1 MLMGCLS
8 TSKEGK
14 RLTRKLC
21 SWSVN
26 LEVESSRRVPAE
38 GLVCAQHMDMSLV
51 LSLSTAPPKSP
62 RGQNQD
68 KIRPAGRI
76 RREFVVYVIAAD

>member
-1 MLMGCLS
+1 MGCLS
-8 TSKEGK
+8 ASKEGK

-38 GLVCAQHMDMSLV
+38 GLVCAQHMDMSCSFPFYSPHEV
-51 LSLSTAPPKSP
+51 TKRTKS
-62 RGQNQD
+62 RQD
-68 KIRPAGRI
+68 
-76 RREFVVYVIAAD
+76 